1 MSTHVERRTGIE
13 EVQRLNDLGAAE
25 NSLWLRRVRKGLL
38 YALLSLISIMM
49 ALPFIAMILI
59 ALRPAGATGL
69 TNVFFSSEFTFN
81 HFTEVLQASS
91 LPRWFL
97 NSAIYSLVSLVLV
110 LLLSSMAGY
119 AFAKKRFPGKSV
131 LFWTFI
137 AMLVVPAQVSIV
149 PLFILI
155 VQLGW
160 GNTYQGLIVPT
171 LASAQGVFLLRQYI
185 LGIPN
190 DLIEAAV
197 IDGASEFRI
206 YWQIILP
213 LCTPILATLGIF
225 VFLWHWNDFLWPLVV
240 AQSNDMRTLTVGL
253 ATLEQMVP
261 SVNQIMAAAAI
272 SFLPSLAIFVVL
284 QRYIAESISITGM
297 KG

>member
-1 MSTHVERRTGIE
+1 MSTQTETRTHPEAIVRPTSPG
-13 EVQRLNDLGAAE
+13 NA
-25 NSLWLRRVRKGLL
+25 LRPRWHRWVRKGLL
-38 YALLSLISIMM
+38 YTILSLLGLAM

-59 ALRPAGATGL
+59 ALRPEGVTGL
-69 TNVFFSSEFTFN
+69 SNIFFSPDFTFK
-81 HFTEVLQASS
+81 HFREVTQSSS

-97 NSAIYSLVSLVLV
+97 NSAIYALVSLVIV

-119 AFAKKRFPGKSV
+119 AFAKKRFPGRSV

-137 AMLVVPAQVSIV
+137 AMLAVPAQVSIV

-160 GNTYQGLIVPT
+160 GNTYPGLIVPS

-185 LGIPN
+185 MGIP
-190 DLIEAAV
+190 DELIEAAT

-213 LCTPILATLGIF
+213 LTTPVLATLGIF
-225 VFLWHWNDFLWPLVV
+225 VFLWHWNDFLWPLIV
-240 AQSNDMRTLTVGL
+240 AQSNEMRTLTVGL

-261 SVNQIMAAAAI
+261 SANQIMAAAAI
-272 SFLPSLAIFVVL
+272 SFLPSLIIFALL
-284 QRYIAESISITGM
+284 QRYIVESIAVTGI